1 MERWA
6 KMSEW
11 NDSHVPSPA
20 ALKTK
25 LKYLIKVMQQPKLI
39 SKHLSKKL
47 LSSSA
52 FILATF

>member
-39 SKHLSKKL
+39 SKYLSKKL
-47 LSSSA
+47 LSSSG